1 MYNVLLAKLNLVY
14 ESISLPTVPGNHQY
28 SITTNHLQSNGA
40 ALWCQ
45 SPSFNFR
52 EASTNLSTKLKEH
65 TLTWISRW
73 MLSLQNYKI
82 KGTVSNFQDYKT
94 RNLYKYHQMV
104 PIWTCKVKKWPKK
117 LDLMKCVWKYS
128 KHQHTN
134 VGELLLL
141 SGNVKESLCILI
153 PSNCSRQP
161 SKYIA

>member
-1 MYNVLLAKLNLVY
+1 MAILLAEPKQVY
-14 ESISLPTVPGNHQY
+14 AFLSLPIAAGNHLH
-28 SITTNHLQSNGA
+28 SITINF

-45 SPSFNFR
+45 SPSFTFG
-52 EASTNLSTKLKEH
+52 EANTNLSTKLKEH

-141 SGNVKESLCILI
+141 SGNFKESLCILI